1 MSFDDKFVAR
11 LQRRDKQAFG
21 ELYKQT
27 VDQLY
32 RYVAWR
38 YSLPKQEI
46 LDLVSDFYVKL
57 RRVLDKYDVSYKFE
71 SFFWTVF
78 KNMLKDHF
86 KKKKEVHNTEKVMD
100 RDTTDPDQLLKAMQG
115 SFEMSA
121 IKSAM
126 ENLDEMSYQV
136 IVMKYVEQ
144 MNYEEIAMMLNIQQE
159 AVRKRLSRAL
169 QKVRASLN
177 I

>member
-1 MSFDDKFVAR
+1 MSFDKQFVTR

-38 YSLPKQEI
+38 YSLPKAEI
-46 LDLVSDFYVKL
+46 LDLISDYYIKL
-57 RRVLDKYDVSYKFE
+57 RRVMDKYDSSYKFE

-86 KKKKEVHNTEKVMD
+86 KKKKEEHNSDKVLD
-100 RDTTDPDQLLKAMQG
+100 RDATDPDALLKTIQW
-115 SFEMSA
+115 SFQMDA
-121 IKSAM
+121 IKDAM
-126 ENLDEMSYQV
+126 AWLDEVSYQV
-136 IVMKYVEQ
+136 IMMRYVEQ
-144 MNYEEIAMMLNIQQE
+144 LSYEEIAMMLWIQQE
-159 AVRKRLSRAL
+159 AVRKRLSRG
-169 QKVRASLN
+169 SLYL
-177 I
+177 